1 MKINYLHIAS
11 IIVSIIGILGI
22 VSSIEEK
29 NEFEKGRKVVM
40 NVIEKPFD
48 CNSINTRNTFIKLE
62 FKGRVYINKVGPNF
76 CDYLEKDAIKVILSP
91 DEQTIYFE
99 SEYKNFF
106 GDTISGVMILFIGI
120 LCFLK
125 SRKK

>member
-29 NEFEKGRKVVM
+29 NEFEKGRTVIM

-62 FKGRVYINKVGPNF
+62 FKGRVYTKKVGTNF
-76 CDYLEKDAIKVILSP
+76 CDYLEKDAFEVILSP
-91 DEQTIYFE
+91 DEQRIFFE
-99 SEYKNFF
+99 IEHKNFF
-106 GDTISGVMILFIGI
+106 DDTISGVIILFMGI